1 MKYYLLTIFLF
12 LTSFVQGQNLRLDR
26 DDIPAYVI
34 KNESDTIGI
43 IFSVK
48 NVQKIDKDL
57 ELLEYFEKLSSQVDT
72 TQYYY
77 ISLIEDLNEKVEL
90 QKYKIINLTSENL
103 KKDDMIR
110 KLKKDIA
117 LSDTTII
124 NKNKEIGNLNG
135 IIIEKDEEIQK
146 QRNWK
151 IGTMIGGSVLL
162 ILVLIFN

>member
-12 LTSFVQGQNLRLDR
+12 LTSFVHSQNLRLDR

-43 IFSVK
+43 VFSVES
-48 NVQKIDKDL
+48 VQKIDKDL

-77 ISLIEDLNEKVEL
+77 ISLIEDLGEKIEL
-90 QKYKIINLTSENL
+90 QKYKIINLVTENF
-103 KKDDMIR
+103 KKDELIK
-110 KLKKDIA
+110 KLRQDLS
-117 LSDTTII
+117 LSDTTIVNKDREI
-124 NKNKEIGNLNG
+124 NNLNK

-146 QRNWK
+146 QKGLRK
-151 IGTMIGGSVLL
+151 GITILGSVIIVL
-162 ILVLIFN
+162 ILIFS

>member
-43 IFSVK
+43 IFSVE

-77 ISLIEDLNEKVEL
+77 VSLVEDLSEKIEL
-90 QKYKIINLTSENL
+90 QKYKIINLVTENF
-103 KKDDMIR
+103 KKDELVK
-110 KLKKDIA
+110 KLRQDLS
-117 LSDTTII
+117 LSDSTIV
-124 NKNKEIGNLNG
+124 NKDKEINNLND

-162 ILVLIFN
+162 ILVLIFG

>member
-43 IFSVK
+43 IFSVE

-77 ISLIEDLNEKVEL
+77 VSLVEDLNEKIEL
-90 QKYKIINLTSENL
+90 QRYKIINLVTENF
-103 KKDDMIR
+103 KKDELIK
-110 KLKKDIA
+110 KLRQDLS
-117 LSDTTII
+117 LSDTTIV
-124 NKNKEIGNLNG
+124 NKDKEINNLNG

-162 ILVLIFN
+162 ILVLIFG

>member
-12 LTSFVQGQNLRLDR
+12 LTSFVHSQNLRLDR

-43 IFSVK
+43 VFSVES
-48 NVQKIDKDL
+48 VQKIDKDL

-77 ISLIEDLNEKVEL
+77 VSLVEDLSEKIEL
-90 QKYKIINLTSENL
+90 QKYKIINLTSENF
-103 KKDDMIR
+103 KKDDMIK

-135 IIIEKDEEIQK
+135 IIIEKDGEIQK

>member
-43 IFSVK
+43 VFSVE
-48 NVQKIDKDL
+48 NVQKIDKEL
-57 ELLEYFEKLSSQVDT
+57 ELLEYFEKLNSQLDT

-77 ISLIEDLNEKVEL
+77 LSLIRDLGDKIEL
-90 QKYKIINLTSENL
+90 QKYKIVNLSTENF
-103 KKDDMIR
+103 KKNELIK
-110 KLKKDIA
+110 KLKKDLS
-117 LSDTTII
+117 LSDSTIV
-124 NKNKEIGNLNG
+124 NKDKEINNLND

-151 IGTMIGGSVLL
+151 IGTMIGGGVLL
-162 ILVLIFN
+162 ILVLIFG